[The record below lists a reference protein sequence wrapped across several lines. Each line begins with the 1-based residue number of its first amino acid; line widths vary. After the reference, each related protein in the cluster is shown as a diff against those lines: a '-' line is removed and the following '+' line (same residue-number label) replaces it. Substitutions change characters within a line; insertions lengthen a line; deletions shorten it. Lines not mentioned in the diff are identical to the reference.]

1 MANPPQQV
9 RSIATEQKMLD
20 AAEKLL
26 KGGDSRQ
33 VTLENVV
40 KLSGATVG
48 SFYARFGSVEG
59 LFDAIQ
65 KRHRDAFNETTILQG
80 FERAL
85 KQPDLR
91 SALLQ
96 VFKPVIE
103 FARRENKAIT
113 TLLAIRWVDQA
124 TAIKERKALMTIMH
138 QILLQHR
145 EEITQKD
152 LRRASENVLRMTY
165 AMWTLVALE
174 EPSELVGRKTSLSS
188 VIELTTDMAY
198 AYLTTE

>member
-1 MANPPQQV
+1 M
-9 RSIATEQKMLD
+9 ATEQKMID
-20 AAEKLL
+20 AAEELIR
-26 KGGDSRQ
+26 GGDSRL
-33 VTLENVV
+33 VTVENVT
-40 KLSGATVG
+40 KLSGTKVS

-80 FERAL
+80 YERAL

-113 TLLAIRWVDQA
+113 YLLAHRWVDQA
-124 TAIKERKALMTIMH
+124 TAMKERKALLAIMH

-145 EEITQKD
+145 EEVTQKD
-152 LRRASENVLRMTY
+152 LRRASENVLRLAY
-165 AMWTLVALE
+165 AMWTHVALD
-174 EPSELVGRKTSLSS
+174 EPSEFVGRKTSLSS
-188 VIELTTDMAY
+188 MVELTTDMAY

>member
-1 MANPPQQV
+1 M
-9 RSIATEQKMLD
+9 ID
-20 AAEKLL
+20 AAQELMRR
-26 KGGDSRQ
+26 GDSRQ
-33 VTLENVV
+33 VTVENVT
-40 KLSGATVG
+40 KLSGTKVS
-48 SFYARFGSVEG
+48 SFYARFGSIEG

-80 FERAL
+80 YERAL

-113 TLLAIRWVDQA
+113 YLLAQRWVDQA
-124 TAIKERKALMTIMH
+124 TTLEERKALVAIMH

-145 EEITQKD
+145 EEVAHKD
-152 LRRASENVLRMTY
+152 LRRASENVFRLAY
-165 AMWTLVALE
+165 AMWTHVALD
-174 EPSELVGRKTSLSS
+174 EPSDFFGRKTSLSS
-188 VIELTTDMAY
+188 MVDLTTQMAY

>member
-1 MANPPQQV
+1 MATPPKQA
-9 RSIATEQKMLD
+9 RSIATEQKMID
-20 AAEKLL
+20 AAQELMRR
-26 KGGDSRQ
+26 GDSRQ
-33 VTLENVV
+33 VTVENVT
-40 KLSGATVG
+40 KLSGTKVS
-48 SFYARFGSVEG
+48 SFYARFGSIEG

-80 FERAL
+80 YERAL

-113 TLLAIRWVDQA
+113 YLLAQRWVDQA
-124 TAIKERKALMTIMH
+124 TTLENRKALVAIMH

-145 EEITQKD
+145 EEVAHKD
-152 LRRASENVLRMTY
+152 LRRASENVFRLAY
-165 AMWTLVALE
+165 AMWTHVALD
-174 EPSELVGRKTSLSS
+174 EPSDFFGRKTSLSS
-188 VIELTTDMAY
+188 MVDLTTQMAY

>member
-1 MANPPQQV
+1 MATPPKQA
-9 RSIATEQKMLD
+9 RSIATEQKMID
-20 AAEKLL
+20 AAQELMRR
-26 KGGDSRQ
+26 GDSRQ
-33 VTLENVV
+33 VTVENVT
-40 KLSGATVG
+40 KLSGTKVS
-48 SFYARFGSVEG
+48 SFYARFGSIEG

-80 FERAL
+80 YEGAL

-96 VFKPVIE
+96 VLKPVIE

-113 TLLAIRWVDQA
+113 YLLAQRWVDQA
-124 TAIKERKALMTIMH
+124 TTLEERKALVAIMH

-145 EEITQKD
+145 EEVAHKD
-152 LRRASENVLRMTY
+152 LRRASENVFRLAY
-165 AMWTLVALE
+165 AMWTHVALD
-174 EPSELVGRKTSLSS
+174 EPSDFFGRKTSLSS
-188 VIELTTDMAY
+188 MVDLTTQMAY